1 MKFTA
6 QTTGKLTMHWNQI
19 EYAKGEV
26 VEVLWFREWRRG
38 EVVGVCVRPSTETK
52 YYVRLENLTAVSE
65 AAQIRRVQQ

>member
-1 MKFTA
+1 
-6 QTTGKLTMHWNQI
+6 MHWNQI

-52 YYVRLENLTAVSE
+52 YYVRVENLTAVSE